1 VADAESCSEPDEM
14 GVSKRL
20 ANRFTRLTAIAA
32 AIAGLAFA
40 APAAAQAPEGFVV
53 ADGDDFGIVGAGGV
67 EPWRPVGYNQYR
79 LTAAP
84 GGYVCD
90 GRYGEVSDAK
100 LGVWLDQ
107 IRAAGATVV
116 RTWFFQSQFDAD
128 GSGPGEGSFAAFDRV
143 VQGAAARGMKVI
155 PVLVNHWAD
164 CEFGGEAKTVEFY
177 ESGYREAGYGYQR
190 SYLEYARTVASHY
203 AGEPAI
209 AFWQLVNEAEAPLP
223 GGGCDEERGAAALR
237 GFAAEMTAAIRSV
250 DPNHLIS
257 LGTMGSGQCG
267 TSDRN
272 YKRVHEPVDIAEY
285 HDYDAAG
292 NPLDNP
298 DNPIP
303 GDQWNGL
310 AARLEQAGPK
320 GLNKPLFVGE
330 AGIRADVAGP
340 LDSASLQIRA
350 EYFAAKIQRQL
361 DAGVDG
367 FLLWEKVLE
376 PSDAPDVAG
385 GHEAY
390 GIGFG
395 DPTEDVTRRFGQPWN
410 GTAQPWSGE
419 PPTATTPA
427 PRKCKPKR
435 GGRNGKQGKGRRCR
449 R

>member
-1 VADAESCSEPDEM
+1 MSIRFAT
-14 GVSKRL
+14 RL
-20 ANRFTRLTAIAA
+20 ARLVATVGAVAA
-32 AIAGLAFA
+32 CGVAA

-53 ADGDDFGIVGAGGV
+53 ADGDRFGISASSGV

-90 GRYGEVSDAK
+90 NRYGEVSDAK

-107 IRAAGATVV
+107 IRASGATVV
-116 RTWFFQSQFDAD
+116 RTWFFQSQFDPD
-128 GSGPGEGSFAAFDRV
+128 GTGPGEGSFAAFDRV
-143 VQGAAARGMKVI
+143 VRGAAERGMKVI

-190 SYLEYARTVASHY
+190 SFLEYARTVASHY
-203 AGEPAI
+203 ADESAI
-209 AFWQLVNEAEAPLP
+209 AFWQLVNEAEAPNP
-223 GGGCDEERGAAALR
+223 GGGCDENRAASALQ
-237 GFAAEMTAAIRSV
+237 GFAATATAAVKEV

-272 YKRVHEPVDIAEY
+272 YKRVHEPVDVAEY
-285 HDYDAAG
+285 HDYDYNG
-292 NPLDNP
+292 NSLDNS

-310 AARLEQAGPK
+310 AARLEQTGPR

-330 AGIRADVAGP
+330 AGIRADVAGA
-340 LDSASLQIRA
+340 LDSTSLQLRA
-350 EYFAAKIQRQL
+350 EFFAAKIQTQMA
-361 DAGVDG
+361 AGVDG

-376 PSDAPDVAG
+376 ASDAPDVAG

-390 GIGFG
+390 GIGYG
-395 DPTEDVTRRFGQPWN
+395 DPTEDVTRRFGQPWD
-410 GTAQPWSGE
+410 GTAEPWQGE
-419 PPTATTPA
+419 PPTAGTPS

-435 GGRNGKQGKGRRCR
+435 GGGRKQGKGRRCR